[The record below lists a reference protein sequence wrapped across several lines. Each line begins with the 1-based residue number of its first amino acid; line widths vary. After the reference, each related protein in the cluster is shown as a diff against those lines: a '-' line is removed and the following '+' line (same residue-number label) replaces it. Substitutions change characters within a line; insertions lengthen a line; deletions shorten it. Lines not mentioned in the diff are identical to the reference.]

1 MRLKEIR
8 LLSQMTQQAAA
19 DKIGCSL
26 KVYSNYERG
35 EREPSIEMLIKI
47 ARCFNVT
54 VDFLIE
60 NDIGE
65 PVLPAL
71 SDFELQLI
79 QASRNADVRA
89 KSDALSILEKNK
101 QKTKKID

>member
-8 LLSQMTQQAAA
+8 LLNQMTQQAAA

-35 EREPSIEMLIKI
+35 EREPSIEMLKKI

-60 NDIGE
+60 NDVE
-65 PVLPAL
+65 NPTLPEL

-79 QASRNADVRA
+79 QASRKADVRA
-89 KSDALSILEKNK
+89 KSDALSILEKNR
-101 QKTKKID
+101 QKPKND

>member
-35 EREPSIEMLIKI
+35 EREPSIEMLIRI

>member
-8 LLSQMTQQAAA
+8 LLNKMTQQSAA

-35 EREPSIEMLIKI
+35 EREPSIEILIKI
-47 ARCFNVT
+47 SRCFNVT
-54 VDFLIE
+54 VDFLIG
-60 NDIGE
+60 NDIE
-65 PVLPAL
+65 NPTLPEL

-101 QKTKKID
+101 QKPKSN